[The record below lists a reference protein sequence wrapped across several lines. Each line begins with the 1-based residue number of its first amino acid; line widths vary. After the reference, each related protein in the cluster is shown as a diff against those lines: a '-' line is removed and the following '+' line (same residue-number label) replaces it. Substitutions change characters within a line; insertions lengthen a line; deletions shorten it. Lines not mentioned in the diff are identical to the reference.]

1 MTPYNDLISGIMCS
15 QKNTHDMSRRSI
27 WKMLDAQ
34 WKNNIFASRQV
45 IVERIGGSQ
54 AQSKVEMYSESSG
67 WKELPPLP
75 TARLRSAV
83 VAGNLQF
90 FLIIHEK

>member
-1 MTPYNDLISGIMCS
+1 MTPYNDLISGIMCN

-27 WKMLDAQ
+27 WKMLSLHRG
-34 WKNNIFASRQV
+34 KTNIFASRQV
-45 IVERIGGSQ
+45 VVGRIGGSQ

-83 VAGNLQF
+83 VAGNLQLF
-90 FLIIHEK
+90 FDHS